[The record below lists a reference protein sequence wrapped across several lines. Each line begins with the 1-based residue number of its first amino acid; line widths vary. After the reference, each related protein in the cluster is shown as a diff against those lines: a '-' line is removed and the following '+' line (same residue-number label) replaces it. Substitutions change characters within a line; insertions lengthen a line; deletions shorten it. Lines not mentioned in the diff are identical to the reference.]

1 MRTALTIALTLGLA
15 ATAVLAHTDVKDPQ
29 VKARMDGM
37 KTMAGDLKTLGQMA
51 KGVVAF
57 DETAANA
64 ALASLQAETDRIPML
79 FAPQASDPKSEAKLA
94 IWTDRVGFSQRT
106 AEMATAL
113 DATGVSSS
121 EARGASMRNIGAACS
136 ACHEDYRIK
145 K

>member
-15 ATAVLAHTDVKDPQ
+15 ATAALAHTDVK
-29 VKARMDGM
+29 ARMDAM

-79 FAPQASDPKSEAKLA
+79 LAPQASDPELEAK
-94 IWTDRVGFSQRT
+94 
-106 AEMATAL
+106 
-113 DATGVSSS
+113 
-121 EARGASMRNIGAACS
+121 
-136 ACHEDYRIK
+136 
-145 K
+145 